1 MGTFSGMKDAKR
13 GYTSNR
19 LTEGDYVVRVDRCDH
34 FEAEA
39 AGEGFKITLTV
50 LAAERGS
57 HKEGEATTVTYFLK
71 PGALGGK
78 KQWFGN
84 IKSFIA
90 VVMNVSDEVIDEAA
104 VVRTLD
110 PEQVL
115 AGTVCRVK
123 STSRLSKTSK
133 GKDGTPNE
141 FFMYSWAPALENEEI
156 LQTLGE
162 ERVKRFFPNG
172 L

>member
-50 LAAERGS
+50 LAADGGK
-57 HKEGEATTVTYFLK
+57 HKEGEAVTATYFLRQGSK
-71 PGALGGK
+71 GGK

-90 VVMNVSDEVIDEAA
+90 VVMNVEDERIDEAA

-110 PEQVL
+110 PEQAL

-123 STSRLSKTSK
+123 SIARMSKTT
-133 GKDGTPNE
+133 KDEQGNPNE
-141 FFMYSWAPALENEEI
+141 FYVYSWTPAMENEEI
-156 LQTLGE
+156 RQTLGA
-162 ERVKRFFPNG
+162 ERVARFFPSG

>member
-1 MGTFSGMKDAKR
+1 MKDAKR

-90 VVMNVSDEVIDEAA
+90 VVMNVADEAIDEAS

-110 PEQVL
+110 PEQIL
-115 AGTVCRVK
+115 AGTVCRVR
-123 STSRLSKTSK
+123 SNQRLSKKSK
-133 GKDGTPNE
+133 RDDGTPQE
-141 FFMYSWAPALENEEI
+141 FFVYTWSPALENAEI

-162 ERVKRFFPNG
+162 ERVKRFFPSG

>member
-1 MGTFSGMKDAKR
+1 MGTFAGMKDAKR

-19 LTEGDYVVRVDRCDH
+19 LEEGEYVARVDRCDH

-39 AGEGFKITLTV
+39 AGEGFKITLTI
-50 LAAERGS
+50 LAAQGS
-57 HKEGEATTVTYFLK
+57 KHKEGEAATVTYFLK
-71 PGALGGK
+71 PGTQGGK

-90 VVMNVSDEVIDEAA
+90 VVMNVSDDVIDEAA

-123 STSRLSKTSK
+123 STQRLSKTSK
-133 GKDGTPNE
+133 RQDGTPNE
-141 FFMYSWAPALENEEI
+141 FYVYSWSPALENGEI

>member
-1 MGTFSGMKDAKR
+1 MKDAKR

-19 LTEGDYVVRVDRCDH
+19 LTEGDYVARVDRCDH

-50 LAAERGS
+50 LAADRGK
-57 HKEGEATTVTYFLK
+57 HKEGEAVTATYFLR
-71 PGALGGK
+71 PGSKGGK

-90 VVMNVSDEVIDEAA
+90 VVMNVEDELIDEAA

-110 PEQVL
+110 PEQAL

-123 STSRLSKTSK
+123 STERLSKSTK
-133 GKDGTPNE
+133 KDDGTPNE
-141 FFMYSWAPALENEEI
+141 FYVYSWAPAMENGEI
-156 LQTLGE
+156 LQTLGD
-162 ERVKRFFPNG
+162 ERVKRFFPTG

>member
-1 MGTFSGMKDAKR
+1 MSTFAGMKDAKR

-19 LTEGDYVVRVDRCDH
+19 LEEGDYIARVDRCDH

-39 AGEGFKITLTV
+39 AGEGFKITLT
-50 LAAERGS
+50 LLGAERS
-57 HKEGEATTVTYFLK
+57 KHKEGEAATVTYFLK

-90 VVMNVSDEVIDEAA
+90 VVMGVDDEVIDEAA

-110 PEQVL
+110 PEQAL
-115 AGTVCRVK
+115 AGTVCRVR
-123 STSRLSKTSK
+123 SNQRLSKTSK
-133 GKDGTPNE
+133 RDDGSPHE
-141 FFMYSWAPALENEEI
+141 FYVYTWTQAMEPAEI
-156 LQTLGE
+156 VQTIGQ
-162 ERVKRFFPNG
+162 ERIARFFPNG